1 MGKGIDGFYLTNK
14 LNINKYKRLY
24 FQRGRMKKNGIRRVT
39 MSDVARRSGVD
50 LSTVSRVLNR
60 SFENHKYAP
69 ETVERVQNTAE
80 ELGFQPSLAARALR
94 TGKTMLLG
102 VVVSDIGNSFFGEI
116 ASSLDAC
123 ISGHGYRLLISNTSE
138 DPARQAG
145 HIEGMLAH
153 GVDGLIVSP
162 SGEDGLD
169 RAVEE
174 GVPVVTIDRPLPG
187 SSFPF
192 VGLDNM
198 AATRLLAANL
208 KTRGYRRVGV
218 VVPESQTDPT
228 LLERLAGLR
237 SGLEAEGCT
246 LSWTVQIPPAND
258 LQKEA
263 RRAVS
268 EKFRDEEGLPDA
280 VVGLSNVCT
289 MGLLEALADCGL
301 AWGASLGLAGIDDF
315 SAASLVRPSITVVRQ
330 PIQRIAAE
338 AFSLLL
344 NQMENPKE
352 EWRNPHIQLEPVWE
366 ERESLPQRK
375 P

>member
-1 MGKGIDGFYLTNK
+1 M
-14 LNINKYKRLY
+14 
-24 FQRGRMKKNGIRRVT
+24 T

-69 ETVERVQNTAE
+69 ETVERVRSAAE
-80 ELGFQPSLAARALR
+80 GLGYQPSLAARALR

-162 SGEDGLD
+162 SGGAGLG
-169 RAVEE
+169 RAVET

-187 SSFPF
+187 SGLPF

-198 AATRLLAANL
+198 AATRLIADNL

-218 VVPESQTDPT
+218 VVPESRTDPT

-237 SGLEAEGCT
+237 SGLEAVGCI
-246 LSWTVQIPPAND
+246 LSWTVRVPSAED
-258 LQKEA
+258 LQREA

-268 EKFRDEEGLPDA
+268 EKFRTEKGLPDA
-280 VVGLSNVCT
+280 VVGLSNICT
-289 MGLLEALADCGL
+289 MGLVEALEDLGL
-301 AWGASLGLAGIDDF
+301 TWGESLGLTGIDDF

-330 PIQRIAAE
+330 PIQRIATE

-344 NQMENPKE
+344 KQMENPE
-352 EWRNPHIQLEPVWE
+352 EDTRNPIVKIEPVWV
-366 ERESLPQRK
+366 ERESLPVRK
-375 P
+375 D